1 MLEKDGVNKGGSKP
15 SIKIGDRFVNNYG
28 SEYEVIEYFNKF
40 NITVKF
46 TQSGYIKSGCISC
59 YVKKGLIHC
68 PFDRKHYGIGYMGLK
83 SDSSEIDLSEVK
95 RERNIW
101 NIMLRRC
108 YSDSSLNYNP
118 TYEGCQVSERW
129 QCFANFL
136 EDLPKI
142 EGYDLWRNSDDYH
155 LDKDVKGNS
164 KLYSLETCKFIH
176 SSSNARERML
186 RKDNPNPEK
195 QVIGV
200 DMKTGEATLYH
211 GVRVAQRAIGAKCH
225 TPISGCCLNKHRYAY
240 GHYWFFFKDFLEKYP
255 TKEYEVYS
263 NSKEESWHKQNMD
276 KF

>member
-1 MLEKDGVNKGGSKP
+1 MLEKDGVNKGGGRP
-15 SIKIGDRFVNNYG
+15 SIKVGDRFFNNYG
-28 SEYEVIEYFNKF
+28 SEYEVIDYINKY
-40 NITVKF
+40 NVTVKF
-46 TQSGYIKSGCISC
+46 IGSGYVKSNCTST
-59 YVKKGLIHC
+59 YVKNGTIHC
-68 PFDRKHYGIGYMGLK
+68 PFDKKHYGIGYMGLNK
-83 SDSSEIDLSEVK
+83 DGSEIDLSNVK
-95 RERNIW
+95 RERSLW

-142 EGYDLWRNSDDYH
+142 EGYDLWKISDDYH

-195 QVIGV
+195 QVVGV
-200 DMKTGEATLYH
+200 NMETGEATLYH
-211 GVRVAQRAIGAKCH
+211 GVRVAQRAVGGKHHSGIGKSC
-225 TPISGCCLNKHRYAY
+225 SGIQKYAY
-240 GHYWFFFKDFLEKYP
+240 GHYWFYFEDFVEQYP
-255 TKEYEVYS
+255 NKEYNVYS
-263 NSKEESWHKQNMD
+263 SSKEESWEKQNMNT
-276 KF
+276 F